1 MLLSFWYREGI
12 FNIEIHLLILG
23 KRKKVSVFLVFA
35 VFQVPLEIVLC
46 QNSIP
51 WGDMA

>member
-12 FNIEIHLLILG
+12 FNIEFHLLLLG
-23 KRKKVSVFLVFA
+23 KRRKVSVFLVLT

-46 QNSIP
+46 QNSILWDYTP
-51 WGDMA
+51 